1 MGMKIPFINE
11 SEVFAINPDLEANV
25 HVVGPEEVR
34 VVVID
39 NFYKNPDMV
48 RDLSLSI
55 PPTEN
60 IKIMAGT
67 PGTRIFS
74 HYDFESMVPIFKHI
88 FRTVYGDITKDVT
101 DDHIYNSVRTTP
113 FCVNINQS
121 SDLPPVTPHIDDRDC
136 MLFAAGIYLNTP
148 EESAGGTS
156 FYMLNGKQMITN
168 EEIQGWLTKHGRE
181 KFWDHYIT
189 DTEDVPDWDL
199 LSVAEMKY
207 NRLVMYPGNVAHTA
221 YMKPD
226 MFTGDLYRL
235 IQMMFIALDP

>member
-1 MGMKIPFINE
+1 MNIPFINE
-11 SEVFAINPDLEANV
+11 KEVFEVNPSLEACV
-25 HVVGPEEVR
+25 HVIGPEEVR
-34 VVVID
+34 VVVVD

-48 RDLSLSI
+48 RDLTLSI

-60 IKIMAGT
+60 AKIMAGT
-67 PGTRIFS
+67 PGTRVFA
-74 HYDFESMVPIFKHI
+74 HYDFESLYPIFRHL
-88 FRTVYGDITKDVT
+88 FRTVYGDLTENVS
-101 DDHIYNSVRTTP
+101 DDQIYESVRTTP

-121 SDLPPVTPHIDDRDC
+121 VNLPPVTPHIDDRDS

-148 EESAGGTS
+148 EECQGGTS
-156 FYMLNGKQMITN
+156 FYMLNGKQSITN
-168 EEIQGWLTKHGRE
+168 EDIGQWLKSKGKE

-189 DTEDVPDWDL
+189 DTDNVPDWEL

-207 NRLVMYPGNVAHTA
+207 NRLVMYPGNIVHTA

-235 IQMMFIALDP
+235 IQMMFVALDP

>member
-1 MGMKIPFINE
+1 MKIPFIKE
-11 SEVFAINPDLEANV
+11 KEVFEVNPDLEANV
-25 HVVGPEEVR
+25 HVVGPEEIR

-48 RDLSLSI
+48 RDLTLSI

-60 IKIMAGT
+60 SKIMAGT
-67 PGTRIFS
+67 PGTRVFG
-74 HYDFESMVPIFKHI
+74 HYDFETLYPIFRHV
-88 FRTVYGDITKDVT
+88 FRNVYTELTKDVS
-101 DDHIYNSVRTTP
+101 DDQIYESVRTTP

-121 SDLPPVTPHIDDRDC
+121 VNLPPVTPHIDDRDS

-148 EESAGGTS
+148 EECSGGTS
-156 FYMLNGKQMITN
+156 FYMLNGKQTITN
-168 EEIQGWLTKHGRE
+168 EDIGQWLKSQGRE

-189 DTEDVPDWDL
+189 DTDDVPDWEL

-207 NRLVMYPGNVAHTA
+207 NRLVMYPGNVVHTA

-226 MFTGDLYRL
+226 TFTGDLYRL

>member
-1 MGMKIPFINE
+1 MNIPFINE
-11 SEVFAINPDLEANV
+11 KEVFEVNPNLELCV
-25 HVVGPEEVR
+25 HVIGPEEVR
-34 VVVID
+34 VVVVD

-48 RDLSLSI
+48 RDLTLSI

-60 IKIMAGT
+60 AKIMAGT
-67 PGTRIFS
+67 PGTRVFG
-74 HYDFESMVPIFKHI
+74 HYDFESLYPIFRHL
-88 FRTVYGDITKDVT
+88 FRTVYGDLTENVS
-101 DDHIYNSVRTTP
+101 DDQIYESVRTTP

-121 SDLPPVTPHIDDRDC
+121 VNLPPVTPHIDDRDS

-148 EESAGGTS
+148 EECQGGTS
-156 FYMLNGKQMITN
+156 FYMLNGKQSITN
-168 EEIQGWLTKHGRE
+168 EDIGQWLKSKGKE

-189 DTEDVPDWDL
+189 DTDNVPDWEL

-207 NRLVMYPGNVAHTA
+207 NRLVMYPGNIVHTA

-235 IQMMFIALDP
+235 IQMMFVALDP

>member
-1 MGMKIPFINE
+1 MNIPFINE
-11 SEVFAINPDLEANV
+11 KEVFEVNPNLEACV
-25 HVVGPEEVR
+25 HVIGPEEVR
-34 VVVID
+34 VVVVD

-48 RDLSLSI
+48 RDLTLSI

-60 IKIMAGT
+60 AKIMAGT
-67 PGTRIFS
+67 PGTRVFG
-74 HYDFESMVPIFKHI
+74 HYDFESLYPIFRHL
-88 FRTVYGDITKDVT
+88 FRTVYGDLTENVS
-101 DDHIYNSVRTTP
+101 DDQIYESVRTTP

-121 SDLPPVTPHIDDRDC
+121 VNLPPVTPHIDDRDS

-148 EESAGGTS
+148 EECQGGTS
-156 FYMLNGKQMITN
+156 FYMLNNKQSITN
-168 EEIQGWLTKHGRE
+168 EDIGQWLKSKGKE

-189 DTEDVPDWDL
+189 DTDNVPDWEL

-207 NRLVMYPGNVAHTA
+207 NRLVMYPGNIVHTA

-235 IQMMFIALDP
+235 IQMMFVALDP

>member
-1 MGMKIPFINE
+1 MNIPFINE
-11 SEVFAINPDLEANV
+11 KEVFEVNPNLEACV
-25 HVVGPEEVR
+25 HVIGPEEVR
-34 VVVID
+34 VVVVD

-48 RDLSLSI
+48 RDLTLSI

-60 IKIMAGT
+60 AKIMAGT
-67 PGTRIFS
+67 PGTRVFG
-74 HYDFESMVPIFKHI
+74 HYDFESLYPIFRHL
-88 FRTVYGDITKDVT
+88 FRTVYGDLTKNVS
-101 DDHIYNSVRTTP
+101 DDQIYESVRTTP

-121 SDLPPVTPHIDDRDC
+121 VNLPPVTPHIDDRDS

-148 EESAGGTS
+148 EECQGGTS
-156 FYMLNGKQMITN
+156 FYMLNGKQSITN
-168 EEIQGWLTKHGRE
+168 EDIGQWLKSKGKE

-189 DTEDVPDWDL
+189 DTDNVPDWEL

-207 NRLVMYPGNVAHTA
+207 NRLVMYPGNIVHTA

-235 IQMMFIALDP
+235 IQMMFVALDP